1 MRALPM
7 SHSLRAAHRYD
18 EFIVLDAA
26 HGESYLGIGGEQ
38 SPSSNVRRAREKS
51 SG

>member
-1 MRALPM
+1 M
-7 SHSLRAAHRYD
+7 SHSLRTAHRYD

-38 SPSSNVRRAREKS
+38 SPSSKVRRVRAES
-51 SG
+51 SGGFY